1 MFQNQK
7 VQVIKILKKKMYIF
21 GQNSHFLFLCFF
33 SCFFMYYILFINNMI
48 FGPPKP
54 KILSCFSYKKS

>member
-33 SCFFMYYILFINNMI
+33 FMFFYVLYSF
-48 FGPPKP
+48 
-54 KILSCFSYKKS
+54 Y